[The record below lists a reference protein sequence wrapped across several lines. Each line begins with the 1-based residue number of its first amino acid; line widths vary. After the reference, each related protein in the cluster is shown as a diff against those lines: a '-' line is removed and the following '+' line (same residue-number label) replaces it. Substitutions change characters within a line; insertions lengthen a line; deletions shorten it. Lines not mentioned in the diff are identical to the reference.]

1 MPLTIIVKVPVIYM
15 LLHDSPVVWD
25 LAGIAC
31 STAVGSELTCLA
43 ALPSP
48 GASSD
53 CRHDTEACRHAR
65 HSPRHHKQAGLHE
78 SAQCEWIHLMA
89 SPC

>member
-43 ALPSP
+43 AVPS
-48 GASSD
+48 
-53 CRHDTEACRHAR
+53 
-65 HSPRHHKQAGLHE
+65 Q
-78 SAQCEWIHLMA
+78 Q
-89 SPC
+89 